1 MRLKT
6 APLTR
11 SKNLDQSR
19 LGFPSSSRRPKQLSR
34 FSIPIKSPPIPVQRE
49 TYTFCDTSMKTL
61 SPFGVILID
70 RGWEAAEKRL
80 ENLEDKCGV

>member
-1 MRLKT
+1 
-6 APLTR
+6 
-11 SKNLDQSR
+11 
-19 LGFPSSSRRPKQLSR
+19 
-34 FSIPIKSPPIPVQRE
+34 
-49 TYTFCDTSMKTL
+49 MKTL